1 MENLNS
7 NVFQKVGSGYN
18 WVYHTAGHIIEAR
31 VSRIRESSNRLTSE
45 IAILVDNRPIARSNP
60 VLTSVSG
67 LDAFWRKL
75 ARRIPPDKY
84 EIDWEAYVE
93 QLAARV
99 IDSHRE
105 GEPEIKIGDIS
116 IPDNV
121 YWRIEPLL
129 LADQANVIFGPGGS
143 GKSFIALW
151 LSVLMDSEYIDTA
164 HEITVTPGR
173 VLYLDWETD
182 SVEIASR
189 VRALQVGM
197 GLENY
202 QSQILYRRCTLSLAN
217 EADRIKDI
225 VDSNDVKMIVVDS
238 LGLATGGGLDE
249 ANAVLDYFAALRWI
263 GGTSLTITHTNK
275 EGHIF
280 GSVYTL
286 NCGRSIWEVQRSE
299 LNSDEESIDI
309 GMFHKKVNVVSKQDP
324 RGFEIN
330 FADNMVTITAKDAM
344 DIDIVTEK
352 QSVPQL
358 VYQIV
363 QREGPLSR
371 GELLNRISDF
381 KEEPPNKLKGAVRTA
396 ISRAIT
402 KGSIVEID
410 DKLVIQTKFSDQQE
424 GDQWKV

>member
-197 GLENY
+197 GLEN
-202 QSQILYRRCTLSLAN
+202 
-217 EADRIKDI
+217 
-225 VDSNDVKMIVVDS
+225 
-238 LGLATGGGLDE
+238 
-249 ANAVLDYFAALRWI
+249 
-263 GGTSLTITHTNK
+263 
-275 EGHIF
+275 
-280 GSVYTL
+280 
-286 NCGRSIWEVQRSE
+286 
-299 LNSDEESIDI
+299 
-309 GMFHKKVNVVSKQDP
+309 
-324 RGFEIN
+324 
-330 FADNMVTITAKDAM
+330 
-344 DIDIVTEK
+344 
-352 QSVPQL
+352 
-358 VYQIV
+358 
-363 QREGPLSR
+363 
-371 GELLNRISDF
+371 
-381 KEEPPNKLKGAVRTA
+381 
-396 ISRAIT
+396 
-402 KGSIVEID
+402 
-410 DKLVIQTKFSDQQE
+410 
-424 GDQWKV
+424 

>member
-18 WVYHTAGHIIEAR
+18 WVYHTAAHIIEAR

-173 VLYLDWETD
+173 VLYLDWETE

-197 GLENY
+197 
-202 QSQILYRRCTLSLAN
+202 
-217 EADRIKDI
+217 
-225 VDSNDVKMIVVDS
+225 
-238 LGLATGGGLDE
+238 
-249 ANAVLDYFAALRWI
+249 
-263 GGTSLTITHTNK
+263 
-275 EGHIF
+275 
-280 GSVYTL
+280 
-286 NCGRSIWEVQRSE
+286 
-299 LNSDEESIDI
+299 
-309 GMFHKKVNVVSKQDP
+309 
-324 RGFEIN
+324 
-330 FADNMVTITAKDAM
+330 
-344 DIDIVTEK
+344 
-352 QSVPQL
+352 
-358 VYQIV
+358 
-363 QREGPLSR
+363 
-371 GELLNRISDF
+371 
-381 KEEPPNKLKGAVRTA
+381 
-396 ISRAIT
+396 
-402 KGSIVEID
+402 
-410 DKLVIQTKFSDQQE
+410 
-424 GDQWKV
+424 